1 MIRTERM
8 RRSTFTDQPVT
19 YGAVGGTQAPD
30 LLYYPPK
37 GYRPLERQVRL
48 GSGEERFA
56 SAVTALMTWGV
67 QRGSGIKVTEAHEGT
82 GVQYEGVIFNPDG
95 TPSSLQE
102 HRSAESIFADDG
114 SPYIANG
121 MTAVLKIPFWPVQVS
136 APIRVVYVIDEKN
149 RAGFAYGTM
158 HGHPESGEEAFIVE
172 LREDGSVWF
181 VLRAFSQPSNAF
193 YRLVSPILRL
203 VQRRYTAKY
212 LRSLLPARA
221 A

>member
-95 TPSSLQE
+95 TPSTLQE

-172 LREDGSVWF
+172 LRDDGSVWF

-212 LRSLLPARA
+212 LRALLPARA